1 MAKRFTFADA
11 KLKIKELE
19 DKVSDLEG
27 VLKDEFEK
35 AAEDIVVDIKS
46 FGYGDI
52 VIAVAGVAVGILIGW
67 IVF

>member
-27 VLKDEFEK
+27 VLKDEFEE